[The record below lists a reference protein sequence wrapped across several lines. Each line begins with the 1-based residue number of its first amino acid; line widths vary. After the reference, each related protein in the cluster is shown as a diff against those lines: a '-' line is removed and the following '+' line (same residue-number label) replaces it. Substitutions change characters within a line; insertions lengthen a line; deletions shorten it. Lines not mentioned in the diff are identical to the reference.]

1 MRKGALHAQIDVSAG
16 RRDGARTRKSEVTV
30 HQPNGPPARPGHLR
44 RIRRSSGRAARRVVI
59 VAPIVLTACEPAVL
73 DPQGVIGLAEKT
85 ILIDSLAI
93 MLAIVIPTIAA
104 TFAFGWW
111 FRASNTRARYLP
123 DWNYSGRIELIVWG
137 IPLLVIMLLGGVAWI
152 GSHVLDPAKPLASD
166 TPPLEIQGVSLDW
179 KWLFVYPDQG
189 VASVNQLVVPTGV
202 PIHFSLSSASVMN
215 AFFVAQL
222 GSMIYTMNG
231 MTTQLNLQADAPGTF
246 HGISSH
252 YSGDGFSDMHFDV
265 RAVPADQFAAWIA
278 ATRNT
283 GPTLNAESYAALA
296 KQSINTTPFNFGA
309 VDPGLFHEIVTQ
321 KLPPGPGPQSGRP
334 DPTVS
339 PRTEQ

>member
-1 MRKGALHAQIDVSAG
+1 MCNP
-16 RRDGARTRKSEVTV
+16 DGLPERT
-30 HQPNGPPARPGHLR
+30 GPSQRLR
-44 RIRRSSGRAARRVVI
+44 RLSARAARRAVV
-59 VAPIVLTACEPAVL
+59 VALLVLAPLILTACEPAVL
-73 DPQGVIGLAEKT
+73 DPQGVVGIAEKT

-93 MLAIVIPTIAA
+93 MLAIVVPTIAA

-111 FRASNTRARYLP
+111 FRASNARATHLP

-152 GSHVLDPAKPLASD
+152 GSHDLDPAKPLASD

-179 KWLFVYPDQG
+179 KWLFVYPSQG
-189 VASVNQLVVPTGV
+189 VASVNQLVVPAGV

-231 MTTQLNLQADAPGTF
+231 MTTRLNLQADAPGTF

-252 YSGDGFSDMHFDV
+252 YSGDGFSGMHFDV
-265 RAVPADQFAAWIA
+265 RAVPADEFTAWIA

-283 GPTLNAESYAALA
+283 GPTLDAASYAALA
-296 KQSINTTPFNFGA
+296 KQSMNTAPFTFGA
-309 VDPGLFHEIVTQ
+309 VDPGLFHDIVTQ

-334 DPTVS
+334 DRTVS
-339 PRTEQ
+339 PRTEH